1 MKISVLALFLA
12 GAAAAYAQQNPPQ
25 QPPVNPPANPPQ
37 NPPAQAQPQ
46 PAPQDPVKDE
56 ILYEKWRLER
66 NGMVTIYYRVG
77 HDRGKLLKALLE
89 GGTIPGQVQGDPRAR
104 ILSKDGWVMESEAMH
119 LMVVSDTKENIGLVE
134 QVLRVLDVPDPQIII
149 EAKVV
154 ELRWDKDMEFGFE
167 GDVGPNSQLWIGST
181 DSGAFLREL
190 RSKFNPTEAI
200 TGGPF
205 QGSTFRF
212 SRTTGHSGSI
222 GGVVQ
227 AFLERGKGEILS
239 APRIMVDS
247 GDDAIV
253 KAGEEFPYPE
263 VVLHPGGST
272 TSVKYQPTGVTLSV
286 KPHIVGASNVHLVL
300 NLDVKALLGFVN
312 LPTGTAPSFTSRSAQ
327 TKVTVRNGEEIVI
340 GGLRRKEKHTL
351 RRGLPFLSDIPII
364 GSLFGRYEEQEVT
377 QEILFF
383 IKPII
388 IQSGRDM
395 PRSIID
401 PGRK

>member
-1 MKISVLALFLA
+1 MRNLITIALCLCAAGVALA
-12 GAAAAYAQQNPPQ
+12 QNPPQ
-25 QPPVNPPANPPQ
+25 QPPVQPPTNPPANQPTTQ
-37 NPPAQAQPQ
+37 PAQDP
-46 PAPQDPVKDE
+46 PKVSQDKDD

-89 GGTIPGQVQGDPRAR
+89 GNGDARAK
-104 ILSKDGWVMESEAMH
+104 ILSSNGWVMESEPMH
-119 LMVVSDTKENIGLVE
+119 LMVVSDTKENIALVE
-134 QVLRVLDVPDPQIII
+134 QVLRVLDVPDPQVII

-154 ELRWDKDMEFGFE
+154 ELRWDKDMEIGFE
-167 GDVGPNSQLWIGST
+167 GDSGPLSQLWIQSD
-181 DSGAFLREL
+181 DSGTFLREI
-190 RSKFNPTEAI
+190 RTKFNPTEAI
-200 TGGPF
+200 TGGSF

-212 SRTTGHSGSI
+212 SRVSGHTGTM
-222 GGVVQ
+222 GGIVQ

-247 GDDAIV
+247 GDEALV

-272 TSVKYQPTGVTLSV
+272 TSVKYQPTGVTLKV
-286 KPHIVGASNVHLVL
+286 RPHIVGANNVHLVL
-300 NLDVKALLGFVN
+300 ELDVKALLGFVN
-312 LPTGTAPSFTSRSAQ
+312 LPTGTAPSFTNRSAS

-351 RRGLPFLSDIPII
+351 HRGLPFLSDIPII
-364 GSLFGRYEEQEVT
+364 GLLFGRYEEQEVT

-401 PGRK
+401 PNKQK

>member
-1 MKISVLALFLA
+1 MDKLIAVALFL
-12 GAAAAYAQQNPPQ
+12 GAASFASAQNPPQ
-25 QPPVNPPANPPQ
+25 QPPVNPPAQPPA
-37 NPPAQAQPQ
+37 NPPAVQQ
-46 PAPQDPVKDE
+46 PAQEQSVKDD

-89 GGTIPGQVQGDPRAR
+89 GNGDARAK
-104 ILSKDGWVMESEAMH
+104 ILSSNGWVMESEPMH
-119 LMVVSDTKENIGLVE
+119 LMVVSDTKENITLVE
-134 QVLRVLDVPDPQIII
+134 QVLRVLDVPDPQVII

-154 ELRWDKDMEFGFE
+154 ELRWDKDMEIGFE
-167 GDVGPNSQLWIGST
+167 GDSGPLSQLWIQT
-181 DSGAFLREL
+181 NDSGTFLREI
-190 RSKFNPTEAI
+190 RTKFNPTEAI

-212 SRTTGHSGSI
+212 SRVSGHTGTF

-247 GDDAIV
+247 GDEALV

-272 TSVKYQPTGVTLSV
+272 TSVKYQPTGVTLKV
-286 KPHIVGASNVHLVL
+286 KPHIVGANNVHLVL
-300 NLDVKALLGFVN
+300 ELDVKALLGFVN
-312 LPTGTAPSFTSRSAQ
+312 LPTGTAPSFTHRSAA

-364 GSLFGRYEEQEVT
+364 GVLFGRYEEQEVT

-401 PGRK
+401 PGKQK